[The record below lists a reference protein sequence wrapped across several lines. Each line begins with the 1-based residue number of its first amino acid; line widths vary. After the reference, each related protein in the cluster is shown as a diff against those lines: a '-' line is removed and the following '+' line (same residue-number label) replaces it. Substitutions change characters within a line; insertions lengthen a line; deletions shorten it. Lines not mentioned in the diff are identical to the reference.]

1 MVVVYPFFLSFL
13 PCFNQRFTISIS
25 KWYRYQLLTLSFNI
39 HYIDQSMKSWKHL
52 SNIQIE
58 YSIISDKFV
67 RCRIVSDSTI
77 LSLLQILIR
86 NVDVDVID
94 SASQLTKPQTNQ
106 IYPIPIILSILLI
119 SYNQYV
125 HSHSNLY
132 ITTYVRTY
140 VLYFC

>member
-106 IYPIPIILSILLI
+106 IYPILMNSLHPTHILQSI
-119 SYNQYV
+119 
-125 HSHSNLY
+125 
-132 ITTYVRTY
+132 RT
-140 VLYFC
+140 

>member
-1 MVVVYPFFLSFL
+1 
-13 PCFNQRFTISIS
+13 
-25 KWYRYQLLTLSFNI
+25 
-39 HYIDQSMKSWKHL
+39 MKSWKHL

-106 IYPIPIILSILLI
+106 IYPILMNSLHPTHILQSI
-119 SYNQYV
+119 
-125 HSHSNLY
+125 
-132 ITTYVRTY
+132 RT
-140 VLYFC
+140 